1 MGNILT
7 GINWQV
13 IAQLISL
20 GIIVLL
26 GPVVIVLLSFRK
38 GNL

>member
-1 MGNILT
+1 MENILT

-13 IAQLISL
+13 IAQLVSL

-26 GPVVIVLLSFRK
+26 GPVVIVLLSFKK

>member
-1 MGNILT
+1 MGNILS

-13 IAQLISL
+13 IAQLVSL
-20 GIIVLL
+20 AVIVLL

>member
-1 MGNILT
+1 MGNILS

-20 GIIVLL
+20 GVIVLL
-26 GPVVIVLLSFRK
+26 GPVVIVLLSLRK

>member
-20 GIIVLL
+20 AVIVLL